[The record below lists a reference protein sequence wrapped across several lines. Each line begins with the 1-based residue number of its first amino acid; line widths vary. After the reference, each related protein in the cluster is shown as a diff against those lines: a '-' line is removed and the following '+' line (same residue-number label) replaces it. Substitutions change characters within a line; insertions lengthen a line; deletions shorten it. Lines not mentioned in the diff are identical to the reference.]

1 MRGDERRWEDD
12 EVYKTAASWEETLW
26 WYRYGALCEEE
37 FIRALKHF
45 SVVLS
50 NTRDI
55 IRTGIANLV
64 AMPPRGSFISVN
76 LAALKAN

>member
-1 MRGDERRWEDD
+1 MSADGRMTRYTKWRQAGR
-12 EVYKTAASWEETLW
+12 KHFGGTAMVRSL
-26 WYRYGALCEEE
+26 YEEE
-37 FIRALKHF
+37 FTRALKHF

-50 NTRDI
+50 DTRDI

-64 AMPPRGSFISVN
+64 AMPPRGSFVSVS